1 MGNIIE
7 TKDILEEN
15 VICSKNTWY
24 GHIGTRHTVMQRNI
38 DAVVDA
44 IKDPDYIYKSSENE
58 ERKVYFKNS
67 ELSTYNMNTKV
78 ITKSIG
84 DNKSEIVS
92 AWPQKSVTGGI
103 GDEIY
108 HRESSI

>member
-1 MGNIIE
+1 
-7 TKDILEEN
+7 
-15 VICSKNTWY
+15 
-24 GHIGTRHTVMQRNI
+24 
-38 DAVVDA
+38 
-44 IKDPDYIYKSSENE
+44 
-58 ERKVYFKNS
+58 
-67 ELSTYNMNTKV
+67 MNTKV